1 MSRQSAVV
9 SPSVFSPSLS
19 TVDGASR
26 LPTGD
31 STVDRRL
38 TTVDWRLPVPT
49 PSDLFLSPDLTEE
62 QARAY
67 LQSLGFRDAAAVDE
81 HFQRMADDLV
91 AREALGRLAPD
102 LLPAILE
109 SPNPDAAVAAIAQYV
124 ASRSGR
130 AMFLDYLREDPRALH
145 VLTYVMGA
153 SPQLG
158 DILIRTPEY
167 FHWLVSQV
175 ERSAPDR
182 QDHEE
187 ELVSVFA
194 TIDDPIEGLNMLR
207 RWKRRE
213 TLRIGTRDLLRHE
226 TVQTAAAQLADV
238 AAVAVDFALAIVMQQ
253 RLDAESREKPPG
265 TFAVVG
271 TGILGGR
278 EMSYGDNIDL
288 LYVYEP
294 HVSDAAGAPEFFV
307 TVGRELTA
315 ALRDETSDGSLYNV
329 VPPPWPRI
337 DGGLKACSLAEYS
350 EHYAAAGD
358 LAERLALTRARPIA
372 GDADLGARFMAS
384 SQRFVYRN
392 EPQTQGV
399 SIASPGEPGR
409 AASRGRIVDTGPST
423 RARSS
428 ARRASAD
435 GHTGRAGSSRKSWI
449 DSGEGLP
456 RARSRVRFPAHG
468 RASPPARTRR
478 PRYGKAGAG
487 FAGAS
492 TGHLREHW
500 QIGRLID
507 STECCEND
515 DARLAD

>member
-1 MSRQSAVV
+1 M
-9 SPSVFSPSLS
+9 
-19 TVDGASR
+19 
-26 LPTGD
+26 
-31 STVDRRL
+31 
-38 TTVDWRLPVPT
+38 PT

-81 HFQRMADDLV
+81 HFQKMADDLA
-91 AREALGRLAPD
+91 AREALGRLAPE

-109 SPNPDAAVAAIAQYV
+109 SPNPDAAVAAIAHYV

-145 VLTYVMGA
+145 VLTYLMGA
-153 SPQLG
+153 SPHLG
-158 DILIRTPEY
+158 DMLIRTPEY

-187 ELVSVFA
+187 ELVSAFA

-265 TFAVVG
+265 TFAVIG
-271 TGILGGR
+271 TGLLGGR
-278 EMSYGDNIDL
+278 EMSYGDDVDL

-294 HVSDAAGAPEFFV
+294 HAADAAEAPEFFV
-307 TVGRELTA
+307 KVGCDLTA
-315 ALRDETSDGSLYNV
+315 ALRDETGDGSLYNV
-329 VPPPWPRI
+329 VVPPWPRI
-337 DGGLKACSLAEYS
+337 EGGLKACSLAEYS
-350 EHYAAAGD
+350 QHYEAGD

-372 GDADLGARFMAS
+372 GDASLGTRFMAS
-384 SQRFVYRN
+384 SQSFVYGK
-392 EPQTQGV
+392 EPQAV
-399 SIASPGEPGR
+399 SLASRSEAGR
-409 AASRGRIVDTGPST
+409 AAFEIESLTQVLQLAHGARHAALRHTST
-423 RARSS
+423 LGALE
-428 ARRASAD
+428 AA
-435 GHTGRAGSSRKSWI
+435 GRAGLIPENICREL
-449 DSGEGLP
+449 DHAYVFLRTAEHRRQLGLGDGDVD
-456 RARSRVRFPAHG
+456 RQVQASQARVRDICA
-468 RASPPARTRR
+468 T
-478 PRYGKAGAG
+478 
-487 FAGAS
+487 
-492 TGHLREHW
+492 
-500 QIGRLID
+500 I
-507 STECCEND
+507 
-515 DARLAD
+515 ARLAD

>member
-1 MSRQSAVV
+1 M
-9 SPSVFSPSLS
+9 
-19 TVDGASR
+19 
-26 LPTGD
+26 
-31 STVDRRL
+31 
-38 TTVDWRLPVPT
+38 PT

-91 AREALGRLAPD
+91 VREALGRLAPD

-109 SPNPDAAVAAIAQYV
+109 SPNPDAAVAAIARYV

-187 ELVSVFA
+187 ELVSAFA
-194 TIDDPIEGLNMLR
+194 TIDDPVEGLNMLR

-226 TVQTAAAQLADV
+226 TVQTAVAQLSDV

-253 RLDAESREKPPG
+253 RLDAESLEKPPG

-271 TGILGGR
+271 TGSLGGR
-278 EMSYGDNIDL
+278 ELGYGDNVDL
-288 LYVYEP
+288 LYVYDTQGA
-294 HVSDAAGAPEFFV
+294 DAAGASEFFV
-307 TVGRELTA
+307 SVGRDLTA
-315 ALRDETSDGSLYNV
+315 ALRDENGDGSLYKV
-329 VPPPWPRI
+329 VPPAWPQI
-337 DGGLKACSLAEYS
+337 DGALKACSLAEYS
-350 EHYAAAGD
+350 EHYAAAGSF
-358 LAERLALTRARPIA
+358 AERLTLTRARPIA
-372 GDADLGARFMAS
+372 GDADLGARFMTS
-384 SQRFVYRN
+384 SQPFVY
-392 EPQTQGV
+392 PDDPGTI
-399 SIASPGEPGR
+399 SKSSPGG
-409 AASRGRIVDTGPST
+409 ASRAGHEIELLTQRLQLVHG
-423 RARSS
+423 ARN
-428 ARRASAD
+428 ASLR
-435 GHTGRAGSSRKSWI
+435 HTGTLGAL
-449 DSGEGLP
+449 E
-456 RARSRVRFPAHG
+456 VM
-468 RASPPARTRR
+468 
-478 PRYGKAGAG
+478 GKAGLIAESVCRELDHAYVFLRTAEHRRQLG
-487 FAGAS
+487 LGDANLEAQVERSMARVREICAS
-492 TGHLREHW
+492 V
-500 QIGRLID
+500 GRLID
-507 STECCEND
+507 
-515 DARLAD
+515 R